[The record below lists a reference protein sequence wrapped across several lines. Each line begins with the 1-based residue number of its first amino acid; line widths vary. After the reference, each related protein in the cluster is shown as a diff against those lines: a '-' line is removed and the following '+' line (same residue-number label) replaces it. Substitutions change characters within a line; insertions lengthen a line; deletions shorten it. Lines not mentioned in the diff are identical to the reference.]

1 MTSTATPQF
10 EYDQKPSLYA
20 WLVWACSAL
29 FFFYEFCLQSSPS
42 VMVPELMQAFHV
54 NASQLGKLSAY
65 YFYAY
70 ALMQLPVGLLL
81 DRFGPRIMMTVA
93 CFICAVGAFIF
104 SHTHSLLP
112 AELARFFMGLGSA
125 CALISAL
132 KLASLWFPP
141 NRYSLLIGFLLMFGM
156 MGAIGGQVPL
166 SIFVNHYGWRDSME
180 VLAIIG
186 FILAALFYCFV
197 RNGHNFKK
205 VRAHQSGSFSLA
217 GLKNVLCNKQIWLL
231 SLYAAFMYAPT
242 PAFGELWGVPFIV
255 TTFSVSATLAA
266 KVVAMVFVGWMVG
279 SPFFGFLADRSS
291 QHLHYIRF
299 GTWASLVVMG
309 LIVFAGQ
316 ANIWF
321 MGLLLFSFGFFSS
334 AFALVFTLVKE
345 ATDIHYAATAS
356 GFLNG
361 LNELVPGLLQAGIGL
376 ALDASWRGTLHQGV
390 RSYTI
395 ANYHS
400 ASFSLLAVIAFA
412 VVLVY
417 LLQQKKS

>member
-1 MTSTATPQF
+1 MSSSASSQF
-10 EYDQKPSLYA
+10 EYDAKPSAYA

-70 ALMQLPVGLLL
+70 ALMQLPIGLLL
-81 DRFGPRIMMTVA
+81 DRFGPRIIMTIA
-93 CFICAVGAFIF
+93 CFICALGALIF
-104 SHTHSLLP
+104 SHTDSFYS

-180 VLAIIG
+180 VLSITG
-186 FILAALFYCFV
+186 FILSILFYLLV
-197 RNGHNFKK
+197 RNGNNFKK
-205 VRAHQSGSFSLA
+205 TQALQIDRFSFS

-255 TTFSVSATLAA
+255 TTFSISATLAA

-279 SPFFGFLADRSS
+279 SPVFGFLADRSGKHS
-291 QHLHYIRF
+291 RYIRI
-299 GTWASLVVMG
+299 GTWASLLVMIS
-309 LIVFAGQ
+309 IVFIGQ
-316 ANIWF
+316 TNIWL
-321 MGLLLFSFGFFSS
+321 MGSLLFAFGFFSS

-345 ATDIHYAATAS
+345 AIDIHFAATAS

-361 LNELVPGLLQAGIGL
+361 LNELVPGLLQAAIGL
-376 ALDASWRGTLHQGV
+376 ALDASWHGTIQNGV
-390 RSYTI
+390 RHYTV
-395 ANYHS
+395 ANYHN
-400 ASFSLLAVIAFA
+400 ASFSLIVVIAIA
-412 VVLVY
+412 VG
-417 LLQQKKS
+417 LLYWIRQKK

>member
-1 MTSTATPQF
+1 MSSAASKQF
-10 EYDQKPSLYA
+10 EYDTKPSAYA

-81 DRFGPRIMMTVA
+81 DRFGPRVMMTIA
-93 CFICAVGAFIF
+93 CFICALGAFIF
-104 SHTHSLLP
+104 SHTHSLYP

-180 VLAIIG
+180 VLAITG
-186 FILAALFYCFV
+186 FILSLIFYLFV
-197 RNGHNFKK
+197 RNGSNFKK
-205 VRAHQSGSFSLA
+205 ARSLDIDNFSFA

-266 KVVAMVFVGWMVG
+266 NVVAMVFVGWMIG
-279 SPFFGFLADRSS
+279 SPVFGFLADRSGK
-291 QHLHYIRF
+291 HLSYIRL
-299 GTWASLVVMG
+299 GTWASLLIMFLVVF
-309 LIVFAGQ
+309 IGQ

-321 MGLLLFSFGFFSS
+321 MGFLLFTFGFFSS

-361 LNELVPGLLQAGIGL
+361 LNELVPGLLQAGMGL
-376 ALDASWRGTLHQGV
+376 ALDASWHGTVQNGV
-390 RSYTI
+390 RHYTT

-400 ASFSLLAVIAFA
+400 ASFSLLLVIGLAVG
-412 VVLVY
+412 LLY
-417 LLQQKKS
+417 LIRQKE